1 MGIENPPRKN
11 LKKTES
17 VLPRRGQEL
26 FFTTSE
32 ETPRAE
38 PVEEAVVPAVETKPT
53 YIPSGKTGEAARLEL
68 AKEKAHAK
76 YLKGGKRKQ
85 ERARR
90 AAQNSTELITEPEVV
105 PVIDVP
111 VANDVLVN
119 NSEQRQAYQNRKLDE
134 KLAARESAPVV
145 ESNQPMEVLRS
156 RIIPG
161 FHVTDLSENS
171 AAAGSKEE
179 QERSKK
185 QKDAG
190 DAERLERIKLD
201 REAELVNVLSPSM
214 ERVLTDKTS
223 KETKSRFNTL
233 MMRAKNMF
241 GDKAGEVIPTTRA
254 RQQYEENVTLGKS
267 DKQIQSVNRTERIK
281 DERWAYKNLE
291 SKYLDA
297 YAEHLKKSPVER
309 IRNELFKTEDT
320 IELKKLKDEYY
331 AARLNFLRQFEDK
344 KRHEIEENQ
353 EKVYDTLRKAR
364 EANKSITDEELDA
377 IRESESK
384 KLGLPEAIQK
394 ANGEISMERV
404 LLTKNFLE
412 QRNKARAE
420 QFSYGQKLG
429 FGKLASWTKKRG
441 EDMRGFADKYAPYL
455 ANVKIGPKT
464 AKVLR
469 SVLIATAIVGVSTS
483 ATVGSLP
490 ITLLLVGGIA
500 TKSIAFGIVA
510 AGIGGAAGKIYKKF
524 GREVQQD
531 AKGQV
536 SNYGDLES
544 WSGSSL
550 SKKDK
555 EYKKLESRSTEET
568 LQRKTAWVDS
578 GVTVAVS
585 LLLGGVFSASDIEG
599 MVSHLDKL
607 APMKEL
613 GAMVG
618 GGEAVHNLTEHTV
631 SAAKAVE
638 STAHTVN
645 SAAEAQQHVSEAA
658 HHVVHAAH
666 AEQHHQYYEH
676 DKLHPADID
685 ENSDMEAQNVKTAE
699 LNHEQAEAARNALAE
714 HKAELDQY
722 EQTYSH
728 PSPEVVDA
736 PAPVEAPVET
746 PSVPETPHPVETP
759 SSSPEYTAPAEST
772 ANIIHNL
779 HNLDL
784 DPAKADLFKD
794 ANGNLVAFGGSV
806 EDKIKLATE
815 YVANNHDVKIFF
827 DSSSVSADGQTVHHL
842 SRVDWNSDLGQ
853 IQVPNESMDPSLGGL
868 PLPTPNDLVSRV
880 DITK

>member
-1 MGIENPPRKN
+1 MGMENPPGRN

-17 VLPRRGQEL
+17 VLPRRGEPL
-26 FFTTSE
+26 FFTTKEAPAAGSVE
-32 ETPRAE
+32 ET
-38 PVEEAVVPAVETKPT
+38 VVPTTDAKPT
-53 YIPSGKTGEAARLEL
+53 YIPGGKTGEAARLEL

-90 AAQNSTELITEPEVV
+90 AAQGGAEVTPEPEVA
-105 PVIDVP
+105 PVLDVP
-111 VANDVLVN
+111 VN

-134 KLAARESAPVV
+134 KLAARESVPAI
-145 ESNQPMEVLRS
+145 ESNQPMEALRS

-161 FHVTDLSENS
+161 FHVTDLGENN
-171 AAAGSKEE
+171 AVAGSKEE
-179 QERSKK
+179 QERSQK
-185 QKDAG
+185 QRDIEDAQ
-190 DAERLERIKLD
+190 RLERIKLD

-214 ERVLTDKTS
+214 ERLLTDKTS
-223 KETKSRFNTL
+223 KESKTRFNTL
-233 MMRAKNMF
+233 MMCAKSMF

-254 RQQYEENVTLGKS
+254 RQQYEENIALGKS
-267 DKQIQSVNRTERIK
+267 DKQIQSVNRAERIK

-291 SKYLDA
+291 SKYLEA
-297 YAEHLKKSPVER
+297 YAEHLKKSPAER
-309 IRNELFKTEDT
+309 IRRELFKTEDT
-320 IELKKLKDEYY
+320 VELKKLKDEYY

-353 EKVYDTLRKAR
+353 EKVYATLRKAR
-364 EANKSITDEELDA
+364 EANKNISDEELDA

-394 ANGEISMERV
+394 ANGEISMERL

-510 AGIGGAAGKIYKKF
+510 AGIGGAAGKVYKKF

-531 AKGQV
+531 AKEQV

-618 GGEAVHNLTEHTV
+618 GGEAVHNLTEHTAA
-631 SAAKAVE
+631 AAKAVE
-638 STAHTVN
+638 STSHTVN

-658 HHVVHAAH
+658 HHVTHAMH

-676 DKLHPADID
+676 DKQHPADID
-685 ENSDMEAQNVKTAE
+685 ENDDMEAQNVKTAE

-746 PSVPETPHPVETP
+746 PSIPETPHSVETP
-759 SSSPEYTAPAEST
+759 PSSHEYTAPAEST

-784 DPAKADLFKD
+784 DPSKADLFKD
-794 ANGNLVAFGGSV
+794 ANGNLIAFGGSI
-806 EDKIKLATE
+806 EDKIKIAAD
-815 YVANNHDVKIFF
+815 YVGNHHHAKIFF
-827 DSSSVSADGQTVHHL
+827 DSSSLGADGQTVHHL
-842 SRVDWNSDLGQ
+842 SRADWNPDLNQ
-853 IQVPNESMDPSLGGL
+853 VQVPNEAMDPSLEGL

-880 DITK
+880 DTNK